1 MFEKAPD
8 LLTRKQAQNLLSVG
22 KNTILKLISDGCIP
36 AIMIAGS
43 YRIKKTDLIDFIEQ
57 SALKKF
63 I

>member
-1 MFEKAPD
+1 MNTLINHNKP
-8 LLTRKQAQNLLSVG
+8 NLLSVG
-22 KNTILKLISDGCIP
+22 ENTILKLISDGCIP

-43 YRIKKTDLIDFIEQ
+43 YRIKKNDLIDFIEQ